1 MVAPEKHIFVVM
13 RAESYN
19 ASPVKA
25 FTTRQAAES
34 FVEQEKDRGLSV
46 EEVPLCDE
54 PAAVVAEPV
63 LQLALRSSGTCKH
76 IQTHW
81 DRDLQ
86 ARVCSECLEEV

>member
-1 MVAPEKHIFVVM
+1 M
-13 RAESYN
+13 RASC
-19 ASPVKA
+19 ATIAKA

-54 PAAVVAEPV
+54 PAPPAPPV
-63 LQLALRSSGTCKH
+63 CKH
-76 IQTHW
+76 SQTHW

-86 ARVCSECLEEV
+86 SRVCDDCLEEV